1 MEFDQLRDQT
11 CFCMELLAP
20 ELGDCSSLV
29 DECLANARLSF
40 RNEFICLF
48 RPEAWAKITLTY
60 HKHFVDTG
68 CDVSVAE
75 IIAIVVRDSINSN
88 RMDFLTMNLAQQKQ
102 FDQLHHDADK
112 KPALSI
118 VKSAKK

>member
-40 RNEFICLF
+40 RDDFICLF
-48 RPEAWAKITLTY
+48 RPEAWAKITLIY

-68 CDVSVAE
+68 CDISVAE
-75 IIAIVVRDSINSN
+75 MIATVVRDSIHSN
-88 RMDFLTMNLAQQKQ
+88 RMDFLTMSLAQQTLFQK
-102 FDQLHHDADK
+102 HNSGK
-112 KPALSI
+112 KPPLS
-118 VKSAKK
+118 VVNTRKK